1 MPYGYLGT
9 TPNQQL
15 NNSGVFSVEEALALK
30 NVGELGGSL
39 ELIES
44 QTVSS
49 VSQIIFDEIK
59 EAKYDVH
66 FLQITNFQ
74 QDGADSY
81 GMRWLLSND
90 GGSSYETSNY
100 AMAYYERAPDGTSS
114 DNKDTSRAHF
124 QNTITTADKD
134 TSANSVG
141 GGYYYLYNLGSS
153 SKYSF
158 QTGQSMSG
166 LGSSIGASFGGAIYE
181 VAETINAFKFDDWGT
196 GYNIWGTFN
205 LYGVKQ
211 L

>member
-15 NNSGVFSVEEALALK
+15 NNSGVFSVEEALSLQK
-30 NVGELGGSL
+30 VGELGGSL

-49 VSQIIFDEIK
+49 VSSIIFDEIQ

-74 QDGADSY
+74 QDHADSY
-81 GMRWLLSND
+81 GARWLLSND
-90 GGSSYETSNY
+90 GGSSYETSG
-100 AMAYYERAPDGTSS
+100 YEMSYFEIAPDGTSS
-114 DNKDTSRAHF
+114 DNRDTARAHF

-141 GGYYYLYNLGSS
+141 GGYYYIYNLGNSS
-153 SKYSF
+153 RYSF

-166 LGSSIGASFGGAIYE
+166 LGSSIGASFGGACYR
-181 VAETINAFKFDDWGT
+181 VAETINAFKFDDWGL
-196 GYNIWGTFN
+196 GFNIWGTFD
-205 LYGVKQ
+205 LYGVKKI
-211 L
+211 

>member
-1 MPYGYLGT
+1 MTYIGT
-9 TPNQQL
+9 QPNNVKKNIGL
-15 NNSGVFSVEEALALK
+15 YNPNDITALTK
-30 NVGELGGSL
+30 DGHWGGSM

-44 QTVSS
+44 QTFSSVSS
-49 VSQIIFDEIK
+49 VVFDEIQ
-59 EAKYDVH
+59 EDRYDVH
-66 FLQITNFQ
+66 YITIDNFQ
-74 QDGADSY
+74 QDGSDNY

-100 AMAYYERAPDGTSS
+100 AMAYYERAPDGTDS

-124 QNTITTADKD
+124 QNTITSADKD

-166 LGSSIGASFGGAIYE
+166 LGSSVGASFGGAIYK
-181 VAETINAFKFDDWGT
+181 VTETINAFKFDDWGT
-196 GYNIWGTFN
+196 GYNIWGTFD

-211 L
+211 I

>member
-1 MPYGYLGT
+1 MPNGYIGN
-9 TPNQQL
+9 PPKQVVRND
-15 NNSGVFSVEEALALK
+15 GVHTLSEIVDLK
-30 NVGELGGSL
+30 SKGHWGGSM

-44 QTVSS
+44 QTVSGVSS
-49 VSQIIFDEIK
+49 VIFDEIQ

-74 QDGADSY
+74 QDQADNY

-100 AMAYYERAPDGTSS
+100 SMAYFEIAPDDTTS
-114 DNKDTSRAHF
+114 DNRDNSRAHF

-166 LGSSIGASFGGAIYE
+166 LGSSIGASFGGAVYK

-196 GYNIWGTFN
+196 GYNIWGTFD

>member
-1 MPYGYLGT
+1 MPYGYLGVK
-9 TPNQQL
+9 PNQKVKNAGILDVTDEAIL
-15 NNSGVFSVEEALALK
+15 NKEGSW
-30 NVGELGGSL
+30 GGSL

-49 VSQIIFDEIK
+49 VSSIIFDEIQ

-74 QDGADSY
+74 QDGADNY

-100 AMAYYERAPDGTSS
+100 AMAYFEIAPDGTSS
-114 DNKDTSRAHF
+114 SNNDTSRAHF

-141 GGYYYLYNLGSS
+141 GGYYYIYNLGHSD
-153 SKYSF
+153 KYSF

-166 LGSSIGASFGGAIYE
+166 LGSSVGASFGGAIYE